1 MALITALLL
10 ACAGMAGLCL
20 GLERHYKQLMR
31 HLPSPRRRRGLR
43 GLGWALLAASFA
55 VSVLDW
61 GWAMG
66 PVAWFG
72 LISLAG
78 LSVAFLLP
86 YTTR

>member
-1 MALITALLL
+1 M
-10 ACAGMAGLCL
+10 
-20 GLERHYKQLMR
+20 
-31 HLPSPRRRRGLR
+31 
-43 GLGWALLAASFA
+43 GWVLLAASFA
-55 VSVLDW
+55 VSVQVW

-86 YTTR
+86 YSAR